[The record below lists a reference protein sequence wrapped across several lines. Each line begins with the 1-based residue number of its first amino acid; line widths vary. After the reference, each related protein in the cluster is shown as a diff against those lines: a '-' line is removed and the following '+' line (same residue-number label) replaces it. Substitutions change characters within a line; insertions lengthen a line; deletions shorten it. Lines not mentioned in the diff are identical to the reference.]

1 MKMELS
7 KEAVLKGFI
16 EKFKAELASLV
27 QSAKAAHLA
36 ATHEESKAEDRHD
49 TFAIEASYL
58 AAGQAVRVA
67 ELESTILEFENYLS
81 GGTSHAQIRL
91 GTFFSYCLDGKIQ
104 HAFVSTHGGGSKI
117 QLGNSMIQVLSLQS
131 PLGEAL
137 EGAKLNEEIE
147 FEVRGTEKTYQILSI
162 Q

>member
-1 MKMELS
+1 MSPKPSKELIIQGFIDKFVNELS
-7 KEAVLKGFI
+7 M
-16 EKFKAELASLV
+16 LV

-67 ELESTILEFENYLS
+67 ELEKTILEFETYLTHKTKHHS
-81 GGTSHAQIRL
+81 VHL
-91 GTFFSYCLDGKIQ
+91 GCLISYELDQ
-104 HAFVSTHGGGSKI
+104 AVHYAFVSTLGGGSKI
-117 QLGNSMIQVLSLQS
+117 QIGAIIIQTLSIQS
-131 PLGEAL
+131 PLGETL

-147 FEVRGTEKTYQILSI
+147 FEVRGLEKNYKIISI
-162 Q
+162 E